1 MAVERLL
8 PLCVWILVGLSGEA
22 IGGTDTCYDL
32 GFSSNLLCSSCD
44 DLKQFSLEKLQDSCR
59 SCCQKEDEKISIAK
73 VLLYWP
79 ICYAL

>member
-73 VLLYWP
+73 
-79 ICYAL
+79 YASAILEVCS